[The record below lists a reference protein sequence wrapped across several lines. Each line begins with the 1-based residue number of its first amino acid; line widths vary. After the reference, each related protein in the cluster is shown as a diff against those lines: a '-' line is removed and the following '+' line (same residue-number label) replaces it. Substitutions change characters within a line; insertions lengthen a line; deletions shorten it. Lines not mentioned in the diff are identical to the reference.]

1 MTNVNEINF
10 KSIIKK
16 MRKENKGKQ
25 LNEGVTMTIEND
37 KFKVETNGDHFTK
50 FIKSRK
56 IWSSGIGIDAEF
68 INGHFSED
76 AKIKMVKNGKEID
89 INKF

>member
-1 MTNVNEINF
+1 MTNVNF
-10 KSIIKK
+10 KSIVKK
-16 MRKENKGKQ
+16 MKKENQGKQ
-25 LNEGVTMTIEND
+25 LNEGYIMLIENE

-56 IWSSGIGIDAEF
+56 IWSSGIGIDADF
-68 INGHFSED
+68 LNGHFQSD
-76 AKIKMVKNGKEID
+76 FKIKMVKEGKEID